1 MRCSRITI
9 PVLVGASLV
18 AALAGPAA
26 ASPVG
31 TVSPAKV
38 KPGQTVS
45 LTLAGCGD
53 PSEGGR
59 AEGAL
64 VGNGTTERSPI
75 GIVDLKPMA
84 SGTLAGIAAI
94 VPDARPGA
102 AQIYLACGSDPD
114 TVVTVDVTITG

>member
-1 MRCSRITI
+1 M
-9 PVLVGASLV
+9 
-18 AALAGPAA
+18 
-26 ASPVG
+26 
-31 TVSPAKV
+31 
-38 KPGQTVS
+38 KPGLTVS

-75 GIVDLKPMA
+75 GIVDIKPMA
-84 SGTLAGIAAI
+84 NGTLAGIAAI

-114 TVVTVDVTITG
+114 TVVTVHITITG